1 MKEWDLEILKYL
13 KRVEYISHDDG
24 NSNDYSL
31 RFYFKPNEFFENDV
45 LNVKFYAVVEDD
57 VEKKDGTVIKWKEGK
72 NCTKK
77 NIQKTVKN
85 KKSGKTKTI
94 SKLVQNPSFFNLFE
108 DILPANDDDDDE
120 KVFNLMNL

>member
-13 KRVEYISHDDG
+13 KRVEYVNHDDG
-24 NSNDYSL
+24 NGNDYSL

-45 LNVKFYAVVEDD
+45 LNVKFYAVIQDD
-57 VEKKDGTVIKWKEGK
+57 VEKKDGTLIKWKEGK

-94 SKLVQNPSFFNLFE
+94 SKIVQNPSFFNLFE